1 MKADRNIGIILLAFS
16 IFMYMETFKF
26 PPAMLGTL
34 GAGFFPKILFTL
46 LGLAG
51 IGLIIGSFM
60 QNKKKP
66 SGKPFS
72 LRAAWQT
79 HSLVI
84 LSFFLVFIYIVAMY
98 YFGFLWATLGF
109 MISLMWLLGPRKI
122 KTLPLIVIISCG
134 MTFVIYYTF
143 LKLLQ
148 IFLPEGVA
156 F

>member
-16 IFMYMETFKF
+16 IFMYIETFKF

-46 LGLAG
+46 LGMAG
-51 IGLIIGSFM
+51 IGLIIGSLM

-66 SGKPFS
+66 SGETFS
-72 LRAAWQT
+72 LRAALQT

-122 KTLPLIVIISCG
+122 KSLPLIVIISCG

>member
-1 MKADRNIGIILLAFS
+1 MKADRYIGVILVAFS
-16 IFMYMETFKF
+16 IFMYMQTFKF

-34 GAGFFPKILFTL
+34 GASFFPKILFTL
-46 LGLAG
+46 LSLAG
-51 IGLIIGSFM
+51 IGLIIGSLI

-66 SGKPFS
+66 LEKTFS
-72 LRAAWQT
+72 LRAALPN

-84 LSFFLVFIYIVAMY
+84 LSFIFVFIYIVAMHY
-98 YFGFLWATLGF
+98 LGFLWATLGF

-122 KTLPLIVIISCG
+122 KSFPLIIIIACG
-134 MTFVIYYTF
+134 ITFVIYYSF

>member
-1 MKADRNIGIILLAFS
+1 MKADRYIGLILIVFS
-16 IFMYMETFKF
+16 VFMYLQTFKF

-51 IGLIIGSFM
+51 IGLIISSFI
-60 QNKKKP
+60 QNKERPLEKT
-66 SGKPFS
+66 FS
-72 LRAAWQT
+72 LKVALQT

-84 LSFFLVFIYIVAMY
+84 LSFVLIFIYIVAMP

-122 KTLPLIVIISCG
+122 KNLPLIIIISCG
-134 MTFVIYYTF
+134 LTFVIYFSF

-148 IFLPEGVA
+148 IFLPEGVV